1 MGGLIE
7 LGPLQLATATLL
19 IVAAGAVSF
28 VLRLGI
34 ERRLAVAALRTAIQ
48 LGLLGVILER
58 VFALSNPWL
67 VLLLLVLMTV
77 FAARE
82 AVGRSSRRYRG
93 ILTDAWLTM
102 AASCFLVGG
111 IVTQVVVG
119 VKPWYNP
126 QYVIPLLGMILG
138 NSLTGISLCL
148 DRFMDHLE
156 TRAAEVE
163 LRVAFGATRSEA
175 LSAPLRD
182 AVRTGMIPIINS
194 MAAAGIVS
202 LPGMMTGQIL
212 AGSPPLQAVAYQ
224 IVVMFM
230 IAAAVASGAML
241 VVLLAGRRFMGVDAT
256 LRLDRLRAVSAPK
269 P

>member
-1 MGGLIE
+1 MSGLIQ
-7 LGPLQLATATLL
+7 LGPLQLGLATLL
-19 IVAAGAVSF
+19 IVAAGVVSMA
-28 VLRLGI
+28 LRLGV
-34 ERRLAVAALRTAIQ
+34 ERRLAVAAIRTVIQ
-48 LGLLGVILER
+48 LGLLGLILER
-58 VFALSNPWL
+58 VFAVQNPL
-67 VLLLLVLMTV
+67 LVVVLLLLMTV

-82 AVGRSSRRYRG
+82 AVGRASRRYRG
-93 ILTDAWLTM
+93 ILADAWLTM
-102 AASCFLVGG
+102 AATCFVIGG

-119 VKPWYNP
+119 VEPWYNP

-148 DRFMDHLE
+148 DRFMDHLDV
-156 TRAAEVE
+156 RSAEVE
-163 LRVAFGATRSEA
+163 LKIAFGATRREA
-175 LSAPLRD
+175 LAAPLKD

-230 IAAAVASGAML
+230 IAAAVALGAML
-241 VVLLAGRRFMGVDAT
+241 VVVLAGRHFMGTDAT
-256 LRLDRLRAVSAPK
+256 LRLDRMTNTQQ
-269 P
+269 